1 MAWDGLKFLRCV
13 QQKENERFKK
23 IAAELQLDKLI
34 MKERQYQTNDFL
46 STALATP
53 QNRSIMTLTRD
64 LDPPLVKDSL
74 GPKYSDSGQ
83 FML

>member
-1 MAWDGLKFLRCV
+1 M

-23 IAAELQLDKLI
+23 IASELQLDKLI

-53 QNRSIMTLTRD
+53 QNRSIMTLTR
-64 LDPPLVKDSL
+64 
-74 GPKYSDSGQ
+74 
-83 FML
+83 